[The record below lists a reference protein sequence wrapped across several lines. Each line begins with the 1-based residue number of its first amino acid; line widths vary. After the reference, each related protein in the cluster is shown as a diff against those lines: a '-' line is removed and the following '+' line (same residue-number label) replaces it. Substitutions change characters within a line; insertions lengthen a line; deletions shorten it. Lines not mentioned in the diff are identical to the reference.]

1 MNRSGV
7 VISVLFDPTRRLYVP
22 NSVLRSKLY
31 IYMFYFCIEIMTNRS
46 TTEYTT
52 RQLYILNSVIQNR
65 SATEYTTR
73 QLYILNSVVRTK
85 LYIYVYYFA

>member
-22 NSVLRSKLY
+22 NSVLYSKLY
-31 IYMFYFCIEIMTNRS
+31 IYMFYFCIEIMKNRS
-46 TTEYTT
+46 T
-52 RQLYILNSVIQNR
+52 
-65 SATEYTTR
+65 TEYTTR

-85 LYIYVYYFA
+85 LYVYVYYVCIAIMRN